1 MEKRQKLV
9 RELIP
14 NEKGETFVYKQED
27 SIWPAWHYHE
37 EIDILLFL
45 QSSGQHI
52 TGDYIG
58 EFNPGTLLVNGPNVP
73 HCFSSNSVPDQR
85 APEAAII
92 VIQFSEKSIGDDL
105 LSKPEMSLIK
115 DYLHTTSRSLEYYGE
130 TRSKAASIMM
140 AMEHSQN
147 MERFSL
153 FLKLLETLA
162 LAPDQDK
169 QKLVS
174 DFYSPVLNDT
184 NVKRIEIVRRWV
196 QKNLHQKIS
205 LAEVASQIQ
214 MSAKTFSYFFKKNTG
229 ISFVQYTKELRIGL
243 ACQKLIQTDLSV
255 LEICYDC
262 GYNNLSNFNR
272 QFLEL
277 KQATPSKFR
286 KRFKKLNI

>member
-1 MEKRQKLV
+1 MEKRQRLV

-14 NEKGETFVYKQED
+14 NDKGETFVYKQET

-73 HCFSSNSVPDQR
+73 HCFTSNTVPDVR

-92 VIQFSEKSIGDDL
+92 VIQFSAKSIGDDL
-105 LSKPEMSLIK
+105 LSKPEMSLIQ
-115 DYLHTTSRSLEYYGE
+115 DYLHSTTRSFEYFGE

-140 AMEHSQN
+140 AMEDSQN

-169 QKLVS
+169 QRLVS
-174 DFYSPVLNDT
+174 DFYSPVLNDA
-184 NVKRIEIVRRWV
+184 NVNRIEIVRRWV
-196 QKNLHQKIS
+196 QKNLYQKIS
-205 LAEVASQIQ
+205 LTEAAAQIQ

-229 ISFVQYTKELRIGL
+229 KPFVQYVKELRIGL
-243 ACQKLIQTDLSV
+243 ASQKLIQTDSSV

-277 KQATPSKFR
+277 KKVTPSEFR
-286 KRFKKLNI
+286 KRFKKLHV